1 MISDIEQK
9 QNFLRENILNK
20 GYVAEEFMSYLNTK
34 KGEKGL
40 DLVNWTMEELEET
53 VSEFIEIK
61 NKMKEKNTTEKSKKQ
76 KNQIKK
82 IKIKIIIL

>member
-9 QNFLRENILNK
+9 QNFFRENILNK

-61 NKMKEKNTTEKSKKQ
+61 NKMKEKNTTEKSKKT
-76 KNQIKK
+76 KT
-82 IKIKIIIL
+82 